1 MHISI
6 RTCIYAYDCRCYIF
20 VPYPFRRLHS
30 HSFPHST
37 NVFRFSSFLLRFSSF
52 GGARKG
58 APSRFATSKVKHS
71 SREVGLTELFV
82 NCVSN
87 THDLGPFVVLFSTTA
102 LINIKEV
109 FGVHVE

>member
-1 MHISI
+1 M
-6 RTCIYAYDCRCYIF
+6 
-20 VPYPFRRLHS
+20 
-30 HSFPHST
+30 
-37 NVFRFSSFLLRFSSF
+37 
-52 GGARKG
+52 
-58 APSRFATSKVKHS
+58 
-71 SREVGLTELFV
+71 